1 MVLAE
6 TGKRRGV
13 MMIKKTRGAVMLSLA
28 VLTLAT
34 VALGMTKAH
43 AAYYCHYDW
52 ARQANVCNP
61 G

>member
-1 MVLAE
+1 
-6 TGKRRGV
+6 